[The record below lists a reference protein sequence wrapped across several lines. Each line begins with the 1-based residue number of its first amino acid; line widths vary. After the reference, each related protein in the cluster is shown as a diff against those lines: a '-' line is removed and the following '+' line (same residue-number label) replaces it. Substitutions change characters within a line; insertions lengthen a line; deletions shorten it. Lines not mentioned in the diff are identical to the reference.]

1 MLLCDMSATVSSSRS
16 HWAGQRERGN
26 IILMRLGFWAARE
39 LGRRLL
45 APIIG
50 LVVFYFYLTGR
61 QARRAVVHY
70 QTQLIRSGLPRT
82 EFPRVAPIY
91 CQFLAFAT
99 ALLDKLD
106 VWHGKIQRA
115 DLDLCDPHDLHPQMN
130 QGRGQLLVT
139 SHLGNVEITRAL
151 AQQVTG
157 MRLNVL
163 IHSRHAQLFNQLLAE
178 AGAKDIHLIE
188 VSELDPALMLNLAQR
203 LERGEWLAIAGDRMP
218 IKGERTTPVQFLG
231 ETVLFPQ
238 GPWLLAA
245 LLQCPANLLLC
256 LRNPKQAPKRFSVIV
271 ERLADSPPSDRRLRQ
286 SYINESAQHY
296 AERLAYYAGKS
307 PLQWFNFYPYW
318 ENGGDLGAK

>member
-1 MLLCDMSATVSSSRS
+1 MSATVSSSRS
-16 HWAGQRERGN
+16 HWAEQRERGN
-26 IILMRLGFWAARE
+26 LILMRLGFWAARV

-61 QARRAVVHY
+61 QARRAIAHY
-70 QTQLIRSGLPRT
+70 QTQLFRSGLSRPALPRI
-82 EFPRVAPIY
+82 APVY

-115 DLDLCDPHDLHPQMN
+115 DLELFDPDKLHLQMN
-130 QGRGQLLVT
+130 AGRGQILVT
-139 SHLGNVEITRAL
+139 SHLGNAEITRAL

-163 IHSRHAQLFNQLLAE
+163 VHNRHAQFFNQLLAE
-178 AGAKDIHLIE
+178 SGAKDIHLIE

-203 LERGEWLAIAGDRMP
+203 LERGEWLAIAGDRLP

-231 ETVLFPQ
+231 DTVLFPQ

-256 LRNPKQAPKRFSVIV
+256 LRSPKHASKRFRVIL
-271 ERLADSPPSDRRLRQ
+271 ERLAGTPPKDRQLRQ
-286 SYINESAQHY
+286 SYINESAQRYADRLAQY
-296 AERLAYYAGKS
+296 AEQT
-307 PLQWFNFYPYW
+307 PLQWFNYYSYW
-318 ENGGDLGAK
+318 QSGDERGDK

>member
-1 MLLCDMSATVSSSRS
+1 MSATLPSRS
-16 HWAGQRERGN
+16 HWAEQRERGDLR
-26 IILMRLGFWAARE
+26 LMRLGFWAARV

-61 QARRAVVHY
+61 QARRAIGHY
-70 QTQLIRSGLPRT
+70 HAQLLCSGLARAELPRI
-82 EFPRVAPIY
+82 APVY

-106 VWHGKIQRA
+106 VWHGKINRA
-115 DLDLCDPHDLHPQMN
+115 DLELIDPHGLHSQMR
-130 QGRGQLLVT
+130 QGRGQILVT

-188 VSELDPALMLNLAQR
+188 VSELDPALMLNLAQC

-231 ETVLFPQ
+231 DTVLFPQ

-256 LRNPKQAPKRFSVIV
+256 LRNPKQAPKRFSVIL
-271 ERLADSPPSDRRLRQ
+271 ERLADNPPNERRLRQ
-286 SYINESAQHY
+286 AYISESAQRYADRLAHY
-296 AERLAYYAGKS
+296 AGNA

-318 ENGGDLGAK
+318 ESKGGLGAK